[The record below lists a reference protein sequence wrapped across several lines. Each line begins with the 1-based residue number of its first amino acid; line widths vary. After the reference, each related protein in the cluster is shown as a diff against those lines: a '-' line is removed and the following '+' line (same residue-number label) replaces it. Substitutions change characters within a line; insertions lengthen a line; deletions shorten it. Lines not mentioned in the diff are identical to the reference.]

1 MNNSD
6 LIDKYIQKTATP
18 EELQEINRLLIE
30 DPAFKEE
37 FYFHLELKEVIK
49 IEENKKLKK
58 QLQKL
63 DTEKSPKKFYLNIYK
78 VAAVLIIGLGI
89 LLFFN
94 TSPNYDKIY
103 AENFEPFPN
112 IVAPTV
118 RNYNA
123 TENKTA
129 EAFRLY
135 DNQNYTAAAIAF
147 KELYDENEVSYANF
161 YYAIS
166 LMGDNQF
173 KKAIESLENPDWQV
187 SEQYEVYTY
196 WYLGLAHLKL
206 GDRDRAKDYL
216 RKTIQTNHH
225 MAEQAQ
231 KTLDKLK

>member
-30 DPAFKEE
+30 DLAFKEE

-63 DTEKSPKKFYLNIYK
+63 DTEKSPKTFYLNIYE

-118 RNYNA
+118 RDYN
-123 TENKTA
+123 TSENKTA

-147 KELYDENEVSYANF
+147 KELYQQDKISYE
-161 YYAIS
+161 I
-166 LMGDNQF
+166 G
-173 KKAIESLENPDWQV
+173 
-187 SEQYEVYTY
+187 
-196 WYLGLAHLKL
+196 
-206 GDRDRAKDYL
+206 RASC
-216 RKTIQTNHH
+216 R
-225 MAEQAQ
+225 ERV
-231 KTLDKLK
+231 

>member
-103 AENFEPFPN
+103 AENFEVYPN
-112 IVAPTV
+112 VVQPVV
-118 RNYNA
+118 RN
-123 TENKTA
+123 
-129 EAFRLY
+129 
-135 DNQNYTAAAIAF
+135 
-147 KELYDENEVSYANF
+147 ENEEKTLTTKAFIAYENRDFAKASEMFEAISKDTQEEYALF
-161 YYAIS
+161 YKAIS
-166 LMGDNQF
+166 LMELNQ
-173 KKAIESLENPDWQV
+173 
-187 SEQYEVYTY
+187 
-196 WYLGLAHLKL
+196 
-206 GDRDRAKDYL
+206 
-216 RKTIQTNHH
+216 
-225 MAEQAQ
+225 MEQADVILSD
-231 KTLDKLK
+231 TSW